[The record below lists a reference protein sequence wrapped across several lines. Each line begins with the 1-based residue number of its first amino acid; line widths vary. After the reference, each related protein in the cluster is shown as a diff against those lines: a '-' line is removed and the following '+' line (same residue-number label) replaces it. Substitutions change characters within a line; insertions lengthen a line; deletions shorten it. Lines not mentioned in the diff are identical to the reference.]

1 MRMPLAII
9 GPGRLG
15 RSAARILNAQ
25 GAEFVLIGRGERAPA
40 AAVTWL
46 TVPDRAIAAVAAGVP
61 PGGVVLHA
69 SGAADHRILR
79 PHPCVGSLH
88 PLMSFPGPEI
98 GMPQTEIPAA
108 VAGDDRAIAAATD
121 LAQLLG
127 FSPVEVPGDRALY
140 HAAAVTAGNFATV
153 LLVQAS
159 RMLSAAGVSQE
170 EARALL
176 GPLAITSLKN
186 AIDHGA
192 AALPGPVA
200 RGDNEVI
207 DAHLDALTQL
217 DPALSSFYRALC
229 ESTRAMTT
237 K

>member
-1 MRMPLAII
+1 MLLPLAII

-15 RSAARILNAQ
+15 RSAAQILDAQ
-25 GAEFVLIGRGERAPA
+25 GAEFVLVGRGGRPPS

-46 TVPDRAIAAVAAGVP
+46 TVPDRAIASVAADVP

-98 GMPQTEIPAA
+98 GTPETAIPAA
-108 VAGDDRAIAAATD
+108 VAGDEDAIVAAKD
-121 LAQLLG
+121 LAKLLG
-127 FSPVEVPGDRALY
+127 FSPVQIPGDRALY

-159 RMLSAAGVSQE
+159 RMLAAAGTTE
-170 EARALL
+170 AEARALL

-186 AIDHGA
+186 AIDHGS
-192 AALPGPVA
+192 AALTGPVA
-200 RGDNEVI
+200 RGDDNVI
-207 DAHLDALTQL
+207 DEHLDALAKL
-217 DPALSSFYRALC
+217 DPALSGLYRVLC
-229 ESTRAMTT
+229 ESTRSITT

>member
-1 MRMPLAII
+1 MLLPLAII

-15 RSAARILNAQ
+15 RSAAQILAAQ
-25 GAEFVLIGRGERAPA
+25 GAEFALVGRGERPPA
-40 AAVTWL
+40 AALTWL
-46 TVPDRAIAAVAAGVP
+46 TVPDRLIASVAADVP

-98 GMPQTEIPAA
+98 GLPETAIPAA
-108 VAGDDRAIAAATD
+108 VAGDDDAIEAATD
-121 LAQLLG
+121 LAVLLG
-127 FSPVEVPGDRALY
+127 FDPFRVPGDRALY

-159 RMLSAAGVSQE
+159 RMLAATGTSE
-170 EARALL
+170 EAARALL

-186 AIDHGA
+186 AIEHGA
-192 AALPGPVA
+192 AALTGPVA
-200 RGDNEVI
+200 RG
-207 DAHLDALTQL
+207 
-217 DPALSSFYRALC
+217 
-229 ESTRAMTT
+229 TT
-237 K
+237 T